1 MKLYDILKVKN
12 ASMLLVY
19 RVTEYI
25 ICSLVIFMF
34 RYIRYSWLIRD
45 KVYA

>member
-12 ASMLLVY
+12 ALMMLVY

-25 ICSLVIFMF
+25 ICSHVIFVLL
-34 RYIRYSWLIRD
+34 YSLQVAD
-45 KVYA
+45 